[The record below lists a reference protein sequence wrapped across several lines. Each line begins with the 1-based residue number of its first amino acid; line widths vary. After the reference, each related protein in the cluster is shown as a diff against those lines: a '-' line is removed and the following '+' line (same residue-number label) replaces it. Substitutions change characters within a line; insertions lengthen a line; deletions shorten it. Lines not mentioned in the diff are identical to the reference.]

1 MLHSELFSEQCL
13 LVQGRLVLVRVGPGT
28 VFLSAPGYPRFSGSL
43 ASTFLPM
50 SHLDHHSNSSVLY
63 GQHRFYDTQKD
74 NFYLRSLPSQPTLLS
89 ANHGFPAISRAAPGH
104 PLGSCSRERDSG
116 GGSLHKSLKE
126 GGERGVALGSK
137 EKERASKQEAKER
150 QQQHQQQQQQQQH
163 HQHHH
168 HQQQQQQQQQQQAS
182 LEEESNR
189 ALERHKASLPPES
202 GHCKEDS
209 LGRGKHLSACLV
221 NAKMLNGESG
231 GNTNTK
237 SAMLSCGGGGAQTRH
252 VGGGSSSRCAKNGN
266 STGNT
271 NSNSGEMRL
280 SGHPQDCLES
290 RQMLHHSYSVP
301 PPLSMSSA
309 TGAGGAGGFPC
320 LQLHTAH
327 PHHPHHHHHHH
338 HPHHPD
344 FYCPPPPPPL
354 TTTSSQ
360 DKGGAAGRELKV
372 TGPTFVPSV
381 GHLGDKNSGPF
392 QLDNPDCRG
401 GGGGSAK
408 DRTLEKNNGHN
419 NGAPPNSCQ
428 RKQQQQPYGK
438 ADKAS
443 DWLQSHHHHL
453 QQQQQQ
459 QQQQQNQS
467 ARSRSLECINS
478 ADMDLFRPSLPQ
490 GAKGG
495 HSGKSGPYISTPPFQ
510 DCSHSGPA
518 PTTQSSEG
526 LTSSSKGGQHQGR
539 ANGSGC
545 TLERGGQKVARIRH
559 QQHRPGPEAG
569 GDLGNSGQEMKRKL
583 ELASLGYGNSEQQ
596 HLPHWAMR
604 GQQIQAEEEQRKNY
618 LDPFSSGSR
627 LQSQQNQN
635 QQQQQQQQQGMPPHS
650 SSQQETQASQGES
663 SAMKSLL
670 KYSSQQQPLLLAQKS
685 PFGGLGSLKTPSNS
699 NSTSCALQ
707 DAKQPLPPRKGPPHD
722 SERQDCGGGRSREAG
737 DGPHGEGEVR
747 QPPVGIAVA
756 VARQREPQ
764 SHPPDGHPGHSRQG
778 RVLPAMKGV
787 PRSVFSLDAEGEER
801 KRLCEDQLGLPCLDR
816 DRELFIRESKERV
829 EFARIHPSSSCH
841 GDLTPH
847 LMVPGGTSL
856 QASQLGADPAAHAHP
871 AHHHWMPRT
880 GSPSLWMTG
889 HSYGLSHAALHQ
901 NLPPGFSAAMPSPL
915 QPVLPLP
922 QDPSAQLV
930 VLPSEPPAHPATHHL
945 GTPQRKPEDPPM
957 ELEDLLTQRTLKSAK
972 PFSYTPAKSVPPPAG
987 CAARL
992 SPCSRTPSLRPHPKS
1007 TPCTPCPAPSPAT
1020 APRSPALSPAPS
1032 HTNKGAEPQ
1041 DKRGEGQ
1048 PPQDYPQSLEPDL
1061 PPGYT
1066 YPAVVMGY
1074 SNGPSPQDVRLA
1086 EPADLQA
1093 MQTEPAEPS
1102 PRPLPLGEE
1111 SACEEGNA
1119 PLRTLVQ
1126 EEEAGPGTVEPGGGV
1141 EGGGVEGCCTSP
1153 ELESSGLFHCPGTE
1167 GGISE
1172 LPAPS
1177 PTPPTSPSVGQ
1188 TEVEGSS
1195 SECAQVTESGEERKG
1210 EEEKEEEG
1218 KDGPVE
1224 GGESKVYQD
1233 LMPAGDTPSSPEA
1246 VADTT
1251 ESGRNSPSEAPGD
1264 TWDSPSP
1271 QGDTLT
1277 HNTSGDRA
1285 DRTMVA
1291 GWLPGP
1297 NTGLD
1302 LLIAASLSAEG
1313 HISPTPPIANQPQ
1326 TSGFHPCS
1334 GSHGIALLSE
1344 LVDLELQQQRSRAG
1358 ESEGA
1363 ELLTFDLQ
1371 SLATLAAARSLEL
1384 GLSSPSPGR
1393 PCHARR
1399 AFNLRR
1405 ECSWTPRHEPVCP
1418 VKSAMDR
1425 MDSQE
1430 VEMRMRLADLQ
1441 RQYKE
1446 KQRELAKLQRRH
1458 DHQKEEKSRSPAR
1471 RGPGRPRKRKPAPG
1485 SVSTPGEGG
1494 RRVKSLGAGLG
1505 LLCEELGGGGAGGEV
1520 KRKKNKLSEFERL
1533 STSQMKARCKQ
1544 TGPQVALSSK
1554 QARKASQLKQN
1565 AKVQRGGSG
1574 GTPFRRREAS
1584 TPSSAPPR
1592 LSRGQGTPRAEQKR
1606 VGESVSQTDTA
1617 RCIVRA
1623 SYEMCTVYPSNSFP
1637 LTCGVVVSFQGSV
1650 WTIVRK
1656 RSGRKDGAPLTRTAS
1671 AAAGH
1676 HPPQRPLARGR
1687 GRPGS
1692 RQPKQEVVMEKETS
1706 RSESESS
1713 EEEEQDEWSYDND
1726 EGDDD
1731 IIAPPSKDPTPSSAL
1746 LGPSP
1751 SSVVKLE
1758 ANQKAKKKK
1767 ERQGLLGSLQLP
1779 VAEGEGEVK
1788 VRKQTPSR
1796 PGKRR
1801 NESRE
1806 RDGEK
1811 RAKGLRHQQQEQS
1824 WTDPSARSSLYR
1836 ASTRVHPSST
1846 PSERLRKATRKNKA
1860 LQGSSKQKK
1869 ISVLGGALSPR
1880 RLECVSSKD
1889 KNNSKLRS
1897 KPLKGRAVSRLLESF
1912 AADEGFQI
1920 DEDSSFS
1927 EEEEE
1932 EEENESAPLCSPRD
1946 RSSTPTIPNCTLTKE
1961 SLVDGLKVLILK
1973 EDDLLYAAY
1982 IHTLQPPDIYSIMIE
1997 GERGNRPRIY
2007 SLEQLLQ
2014 EAVLDVRPQLEQEL
2028 TSGTRVCAYWSER
2041 SRCLYPG
2048 YVRRGGPNEEEKE
2061 GSVMVE
2067 FDDGDSG
2074 RISLSNIRLLPPDYQ
2089 IQSTEPSP
2097 AMLISN
2103 GRRKCRKAALE
2114 KTLQGDSAQRASP
2127 ERQSHTEPGRTQGR
2141 RTASKGKT
2149 GKVKTANSGINSTA
2163 SGSLCKSNS
2172 SSNNSSPLLSW
2183 PGVALPKKRTPH
2195 KMGMGLQNLFQLN
2208 GNPRKMSKSKETGS
2222 GGFTLHPLSTPPS
2235 TPAKTIFSSSFE
2247 VDSFSSIANGYSSFG
2262 SQAGLPLS
2270 PRNNTSSRGKRLPHD
2285 GGQRGR
2291 KAGRGAEF
2299 LVKLD
2304 HEGVTSPK
2312 TKNGKALL
2320 LLGNAGSNGRVE
2332 KGFGAKEVVVVDA
2345 SPVGYT
2351 HPVLLVKDN
2360 KKGGGSRADLLLKG
2374 TGHLR
2379 KPPASSLGLGEYSEF
2394 GMNCD
2399 SDCHSSYSD
2408 MDEEDDEEE
2417 DDERNTGLRNAGR
2430 FLSQLSV
2437 SSTSSVS
2444 SSSSSSGSLSS
2455 SSLCSSDNDS
2465 SYSSEDEEDT
2475 LLLQSCLSSHP
2486 SVPTALL
2493 QPPEPPANAG
2503 SFVAKAMAVSSSK
2516 PLKRKESPS
2525 SSSLKTAK
2533 DLAKRQRLPSV
2544 DNGPKISNFLPAR
2557 QLWRWSGNPTQRRGM
2572 KGKAR
2577 KLFYKAIVRGKE
2589 AVHVG
2594 DCAVFLSAGRPHLP
2608 YIGRIE
2614 SFWES
2619 WASNM
2624 VVKVKWFYHPE
2635 ETKLGKRHRDGRHAL
2650 YQSCHEDEN
2659 DVQTISH
2666 KCQVVNLEEY
2676 ECLSQGRKHHNGQDL
2691 YYLAG
2696 TYDPTTGQLVTA
2708 QGVSILC

>member
-1 MLHSELFSEQCL
+1 
-13 LVQGRLVLVRVGPGT
+13 
-28 VFLSAPGYPRFSGSL
+28 
-43 ASTFLPM
+43 M

-74 NFYLRSLPSQPTLLS
+74 NFYLRSIPSQPTLLS

-116 GGSLHKSLKE
+116 GGGSGLHKSLKE

-150 QQQHQQQQQQQQH
+150 QQQHQQQQQQQQQQH

-168 HQQQQQQQQQQQAS
+168 HQQQQQQQQAS

-189 ALERHKASLPPES
+189 ALERRKASLPPES

-221 NAKMLNGESG
+221 NSKVLNGESG
-231 GNTNTK
+231 GNNNTK

-252 VGGGSSSRCAKNGN
+252 VGGGNSSRCAKNGN
-266 STGNT
+266 STG

-309 TGAGGAGGFPC
+309 AGAGGAGGFPC

-338 HPHHPD
+338 NHPHHPD
-344 FYCPPPPPPL
+344 FYCPPPPAPL

-360 DKGGAAGRELKV
+360 DKGGATGRELKV

-392 QLDNPDCRG
+392 QLGNPDCRG
-401 GGGGSAK
+401 GSGGSAK

-419 NGAPPNSCQ
+419 NGVPPSSCQ

-443 DWLQSHHHHL
+443 DWLQSQHHHL
-453 QQQQQQ
+453 QQ

-495 HSGKSGPYISTPPFQ
+495 HLGKSGPYISTPPFQ

-539 ANGSGC
+539 TNGSGC

-559 QQHRPGPEAG
+559 QQHRPGLEAG

-627 LQSQQNQN
+627 QQSQQN
-635 QQQQQQQQQGMPPHS
+635 QQQQQQQQQGMPPYS

-699 NSTSCALQ
+699 NSISCALQ

-801 KRLCEDQLGLPCLDR
+801 KRLCEDQLGMPCLDR
-816 DRELFIRESKERV
+816 DRELFIRGCGNV
-829 EFARIHPSSSCH
+829 
-841 GDLTPH
+841 LT
-847 LMVPGGTSL
+847 
-856 QASQLGADPAAHAHP
+856 
-871 AHHHWMPRT
+871 
-880 GSPSLWMTG
+880 
-889 HSYGLSHAALHQ
+889 
-901 NLPPGFSAAMPSPL
+901 
-915 QPVLPLP
+915 
-922 QDPSAQLV
+922 
-930 VLPSEPPAHPATHHL
+930 
-945 GTPQRKPEDPPM
+945 
-957 ELEDLLTQRTLKSAK
+957 
-972 PFSYTPAKSVPPPAG
+972 
-987 CAARL
+987 
-992 SPCSRTPSLRPHPKS
+992 
-1007 TPCTPCPAPSPAT
+1007 
-1020 APRSPALSPAPS
+1020 
-1032 HTNKGAEPQ
+1032 
-1041 DKRGEGQ
+1041 
-1048 PPQDYPQSLEPDL
+1048 
-1061 PPGYT
+1061 
-1066 YPAVVMGY
+1066 
-1074 SNGPSPQDVRLA
+1074 
-1086 EPADLQA
+1086 
-1093 MQTEPAEPS
+1093 
-1102 PRPLPLGEE
+1102 
-1111 SACEEGNA
+1111 
-1119 PLRTLVQ
+1119 
-1126 EEEAGPGTVEPGGGV
+1126 
-1141 EGGGVEGCCTSP
+1141 
-1153 ELESSGLFHCPGTE
+1153 
-1167 GGISE
+1167 
-1172 LPAPS
+1172 
-1177 PTPPTSPSVGQ
+1177 
-1188 TEVEGSS
+1188 
-1195 SECAQVTESGEERKG
+1195 
-1210 EEEKEEEG
+1210 
-1218 KDGPVE
+1218 
-1224 GGESKVYQD
+1224 
-1233 LMPAGDTPSSPEA
+1233 
-1246 VADTT
+1246 
-1251 ESGRNSPSEAPGD
+1251 
-1264 TWDSPSP
+1264 
-1271 QGDTLT
+1271 
-1277 HNTSGDRA
+1277 
-1285 DRTMVA
+1285 
-1291 GWLPGP
+1291 
-1297 NTGLD
+1297 
-1302 LLIAASLSAEG
+1302 
-1313 HISPTPPIANQPQ
+1313 
-1326 TSGFHPCS
+1326 
-1334 GSHGIALLSE
+1334 
-1344 LVDLELQQQRSRAG
+1344 
-1358 ESEGA
+1358 
-1363 ELLTFDLQ
+1363 
-1371 SLATLAAARSLEL
+1371 
-1384 GLSSPSPGR
+1384 
-1393 PCHARR
+1393 
-1399 AFNLRR
+1399 
-1405 ECSWTPRHEPVCP
+1405 
-1418 VKSAMDR
+1418 
-1425 MDSQE
+1425 
-1430 VEMRMRLADLQ
+1430 
-1441 RQYKE
+1441 
-1446 KQRELAKLQRRH
+1446 
-1458 DHQKEEKSRSPAR
+1458 
-1471 RGPGRPRKRKPAPG
+1471 
-1485 SVSTPGEGG
+1485 
-1494 RRVKSLGAGLG
+1494 
-1505 LLCEELGGGGAGGEV
+1505 
-1520 KRKKNKLSEFERL
+1520 
-1533 STSQMKARCKQ
+1533 
-1544 TGPQVALSSK
+1544 
-1554 QARKASQLKQN
+1554 
-1565 AKVQRGGSG
+1565 
-1574 GTPFRRREAS
+1574 
-1584 TPSSAPPR
+1584 
-1592 LSRGQGTPRAEQKR
+1592 
-1606 VGESVSQTDTA
+1606 
-1617 RCIVRA
+1617 
-1623 SYEMCTVYPSNSFP
+1623 
-1637 LTCGVVVSFQGSV
+1637 VSF
-1650 WTIVRK
+1650 
-1656 RSGRKDGAPLTRTAS
+1656 
-1671 AAAGH
+1671 
-1676 HPPQRPLARGR
+1676 
-1687 GRPGS
+1687 
-1692 RQPKQEVVMEKETS
+1692 
-1706 RSESESS
+1706 
-1713 EEEEQDEWSYDND
+1713 
-1726 EGDDD
+1726 
-1731 IIAPPSKDPTPSSAL
+1731 
-1746 LGPSP
+1746 SP
-1751 SSVVKLE
+1751 
-1758 ANQKAKKKK
+1758 
-1767 ERQGLLGSLQLP
+1767 GSLQLP

-1811 RAKGLRHQQQEQS
+1811 RAKGLRQQQQHEQG

-1836 ASTRVHPSST
+1836 ASARVHPSST

-1869 ISVLGGALSPR
+1869 SSVLGGALSPR
-1880 RLECVSSKD
+1880 RQECVSSKG
-1889 KNNSKLRS
+1889 KNNSKLSS
-1897 KPLKGRAVSRLLESF
+1897 KP
-1912 AADEGFQI
+1912 
-1920 DEDSSFS
+1920 
-1927 EEEEE
+1927 
-1932 EEENESAPLCSPRD
+1932 
-1946 RSSTPTIPNCTLTKE
+1946 
-1961 SLVDGLKVLILK
+1961 
-1973 EDDLLYAAY
+1973 
-1982 IHTLQPPDIYSIMIE
+1982 
-1997 GERGNRPRIY
+1997 
-2007 SLEQLLQ
+2007 
-2014 EAVLDVRPQLEQEL
+2014 VLDVRPQSEQEL

-2061 GSVMVE
+2061 GFVMVE

-2089 IQSTEPSP
+2089 IQSTETSP

-2103 GRRKCRKAALE
+2103 GRRKCRKAAVV

-2127 ERQSHTEPGRTQGR
+2127 ERQSHTEPDRTQGR

-2149 GKVKTANSGINSTA
+2149 GKVKTANSGTNSTA

-2195 KMGMGLQNLFQLN
+2195 KVGMGLQNLFQLS

-2222 GGFTLHPLSTPPS
+2222 GGFTLNPLSTPPS

-2270 PRNNTSSRGKRLPHD
+2270 PRNNTSSRGKRLLHD

-2320 LLGNAGSNGRVE
+2320 LLGNAGSNGSVE

-2374 TGHLR
+2374 AGQLR

-2417 DDERNTGLRNAGR
+2417 DDERNNGLRNAGR

-2465 SYSSEDEEDT
+2465 SYSSEDEEGT

-2486 SVPTALL
+2486 SVPMALL

-2525 SSSLKTAK
+2525 YSSLKTAK

-2708 QGVSILC
+2708 QGLSILC

>member
-1 MLHSELFSEQCL
+1 
-13 LVQGRLVLVRVGPGT
+13 
-28 VFLSAPGYPRFSGSL
+28 
-43 ASTFLPM
+43 
-50 SHLDHHSNSSVLY
+50 
-63 GQHRFYDTQKD
+63 
-74 NFYLRSLPSQPTLLS
+74 
-89 ANHGFPAISRAAPGH
+89 
-104 PLGSCSRERDSG
+104 
-116 GGSLHKSLKE
+116 
-126 GGERGVALGSK
+126 
-137 EKERASKQEAKER
+137 
-150 QQQHQQQQQQQQH
+150 
-163 HQHHH
+163 
-168 HQQQQQQQQQQQAS
+168 
-182 LEEESNR
+182 
-189 ALERHKASLPPES
+189 
-202 GHCKEDS
+202 
-209 LGRGKHLSACLV
+209 
-221 NAKMLNGESG
+221 MLNGESG
-231 GNTNTK
+231 GNNNTK

-266 STGNT
+266 STGNS

-309 TGAGGAGGFPC
+309 AGAGGAGGFPC
-320 LQLHTAH
+320 LQLHTA
-327 PHHPHHHHHHH
+327 HPHHHHHHH

-354 TTTSSQ
+354 TTHSSQ
-360 DKGGAAGRELKV
+360 DKGGATGRELKV
-372 TGPTFVPSV
+372 TGPTFVPV

-419 NGAPPNSCQ
+419 NGAPPSSCQ

-453 QQQQQQ
+453 QQQQ

-490 GAKGG
+490 GAKVGHSG
-495 HSGKSGPYISTPPFQ
+495 NHSGKSGPYISTPPFQ

-526 LTSSSKGGQHQGR
+526 LTSKGGQHQGR
-539 ANGSGC
+539 VNGSGC

-559 QQHRPGPEAG
+559 QQHRPGLEAG

-583 ELASLGYGNSEQQ
+583 ELASLGYGNSGQQ
-596 HLPHWAMR
+596 HLPHWAVK
-604 GQQIQAEEEQRKNY
+604 GQQIQAEES
-618 LDPFSSGSR
+618 LCSA
-627 LQSQQNQN
+627 L
-635 QQQQQQQQQGMPPHS
+635 
-650 SSQQETQASQGES
+650 TAS
-663 SAMKSLL
+663 L
-670 KYSSQQQPLLLAQKS
+670 
-685 PFGGLGSLKTPSNS
+685 
-699 NSTSCALQ
+699 CA
-707 DAKQPLPPRKGPPHD
+707 
-722 SERQDCGGGRSREAG
+722 
-737 DGPHGEGEVR
+737 
-747 QPPVGIAVA
+747 
-756 VARQREPQ
+756 
-764 SHPPDGHPGHSRQG
+764 
-778 RVLPAMKGV
+778 GV
-787 PRSVFSLDAEGEER
+787 PRSVFT
-801 KRLCEDQLGLPCLDR
+801 CN
-816 DRELFIRESKERV
+816 RELTALENKERV

-945 GTPQRKPEDPPM
+945 GT
-957 ELEDLLTQRTLKSAK
+957 
-972 PFSYTPAKSVPPPAG
+972 V
-987 CAARL
+987 
-992 SPCSRTPSLRPHPKS
+992 
-1007 TPCTPCPAPSPAT
+1007 
-1020 APRSPALSPAPS
+1020 
-1032 HTNKGAEPQ
+1032 
-1041 DKRGEGQ
+1041 
-1048 PPQDYPQSLEPDL
+1048 
-1061 PPGYT
+1061 
-1066 YPAVVMGY
+1066 
-1074 SNGPSPQDVRLA
+1074 
-1086 EPADLQA
+1086 
-1093 MQTEPAEPS
+1093 
-1102 PRPLPLGEE
+1102 
-1111 SACEEGNA
+1111 
-1119 PLRTLVQ
+1119 
-1126 EEEAGPGTVEPGGGV
+1126 
-1141 EGGGVEGCCTSP
+1141 
-1153 ELESSGLFHCPGTE
+1153 HCF
-1167 GGISE
+1167 I
-1172 LPAPS
+1172 
-1177 PTPPTSPSVGQ
+1177 
-1188 TEVEGSS
+1188 
-1195 SECAQVTESGEERKG
+1195 
-1210 EEEKEEEG
+1210 
-1218 KDGPVE
+1218 
-1224 GGESKVYQD
+1224 
-1233 LMPAGDTPSSPEA
+1233 
-1246 VADTT
+1246 
-1251 ESGRNSPSEAPGD
+1251 
-1264 TWDSPSP
+1264 
-1271 QGDTLT
+1271 
-1277 HNTSGDRA
+1277 
-1285 DRTMVA
+1285 
-1291 GWLPGP
+1291 
-1297 NTGLD
+1297 
-1302 LLIAASLSAEG
+1302 
-1313 HISPTPPIANQPQ
+1313 ISP
-1326 TSGFHPCS
+1326 
-1334 GSHGIALLSE
+1334 
-1344 LVDLELQQQRSRAG
+1344 
-1358 ESEGA
+1358 GA

-1405 ECSWTPRHEPVCP
+1405 ECSWNPCQEPVLLVQC
-1418 VKSAMDR
+1418 
-1425 MDSQE
+1425 DSYGIE
-1430 VEMRMRLADLQ
+1430 PLFA
-1441 RQYKE
+1441 
-1446 KQRELAKLQRRH
+1446 
-1458 DHQKEEKSRSPAR
+1458 RSYVAFAPCAFVCVFVHTNCCTFLSFSLSHSLSLSLSLLI
-1471 RGPGRPRKRKPAPG
+1471 GR
-1485 SVSTPGEGG
+1485 
-1494 RRVKSLGAGLG
+1494 SLGAGLG
-1505 LLCEELGGGGAGGEV
+1505 LLCEELRGGGGGAGGEV

-1544 TGPQVALSSK
+1544 TGPQVAL
-1554 QARKASQLKQN
+1554 ARKVSQLKQN
-1565 AKVQRGGSG
+1565 AKVQRGSS
-1574 GTPFRRREAS
+1574 GTPFRRRETP

-1606 VGESVSQTDTA
+1606 VGESVSQTDT
-1617 RCIVRA
+1617 
-1623 SYEMCTVYPSNSFP
+1623 
-1637 LTCGVVVSFQGSV
+1637 
-1650 WTIVRK
+1650 
-1656 RSGRKDGAPLTRTAS
+1656 
-1671 AAAGH
+1671 
-1676 HPPQRPLARGR
+1676 
-1687 GRPGS
+1687 
-1692 RQPKQEVVMEKETS
+1692 
-1706 RSESESS
+1706 
-1713 EEEEQDEWSYDND
+1713 
-1726 EGDDD
+1726 
-1731 IIAPPSKDPTPSSAL
+1731 
-1746 LGPSP
+1746 
-1751 SSVVKLE
+1751 
-1758 ANQKAKKKK
+1758 
-1767 ERQGLLGSLQLP
+1767 
-1779 VAEGEGEVK
+1779 
-1788 VRKQTPSR
+1788 
-1796 PGKRR
+1796 
-1801 NESRE
+1801 
-1806 RDGEK
+1806 
-1811 RAKGLRHQQQEQS
+1811 
-1824 WTDPSARSSLYR
+1824 
-1836 ASTRVHPSST
+1836 
-1846 PSERLRKATRKNKA
+1846 
-1860 LQGSSKQKK
+1860 
-1869 ISVLGGALSPR
+1869 
-1880 RLECVSSKD
+1880 
-1889 KNNSKLRS
+1889 
-1897 KPLKGRAVSRLLESF
+1897 
-1912 AADEGFQI
+1912 
-1920 DEDSSFS
+1920 
-1927 EEEEE
+1927 
-1932 EEENESAPLCSPRD
+1932 
-1946 RSSTPTIPNCTLTKE
+1946 
-1961 SLVDGLKVLILK
+1961 
-1973 EDDLLYAAY
+1973 
-1982 IHTLQPPDIYSIMIE
+1982 
-1997 GERGNRPRIY
+1997 
-2007 SLEQLLQ
+2007 
-2014 EAVLDVRPQLEQEL
+2014 
-2028 TSGTRVCAYWSER
+2028 
-2041 SRCLYPG
+2041 
-2048 YVRRGGPNEEEKE
+2048 GGPGEEEKE

-2067 FDDGDSG
+2067 FDDGDNG

-2089 IQSTEPSP
+2089 IQSTETSP

-2103 GRRKCRKAALE
+2103 GRRKCRKAAVV

-2127 ERQSHTEPGRTQGR
+2127 ERQSHTEPDRTQGR

-2149 GKVKTANSGINSTA
+2149 GKVKTANSGTNSTA

-2195 KMGMGLQNLFQLN
+2195 KVGMGLQNLFQLN

-2320 LLGNAGSNGRVE
+2320 LLGNAGSNGSVE

-2374 TGHLR
+2374 AGQLR
-2379 KPPASSLGLGEYSEF
+2379 KPPSSSLGLGEYSEF

-2417 DDERNTGLRNAGR
+2417 DDERNNGLRNAGR

-2465 SYSSEDEEDT
+2465 SYSSEDEEGT

-2493 QPPEPPANAG
+2493 QPPEPLANTG

-2525 SSSLKTAK
+2525 YSSLKTAK